1 MILTKI
7 KSCCDHVGQ
16 LCLAEFR
23 KRIVATLRT
32 LNLPHLIK
40 SDEFVLFPLL
50 SCLGNFIGR
59 GKERDVLVARI
70 QQDYKINSMISINPI
85 NEVRYLSYCNLA
97 EIFVNYEK
105 SIDFFFKQNSIAKNL
120 SNAQQE
126 YYKLCQD
133 PFVKISLK
141 FLVLLSK
148 NIIKP
153 IMKKGNLT
161 TSSAEYLKCMEKI
174 LSDIERLKQSTLE
187 EESSSFKFSSE
198 VERQQFL
205 IKGKAILH
213 LLLDCCLY
221 ILQKWDSNYIQKTNE
236 NGKDRF
242 VICSNR
248 QAERYISYIKK
259 QLDKNSNTRLIVI
272 MSFCKLKHLNFSFD
286 SFPRELKSTLKKQGR
301 DLYNNSI
308 TRKKANQDK
317 AFLYFQQLEQK
328 VGKQVELK
336 KSERIKEILVYL
348 EYLGKGDNLTLANMK
363 TILLQWQVQG
373 YYSGSLEL
381 RDKKEYLEVFWS
393 AVMNI
398 GFIEFE

>member
-50 SCLGNFIGR
+50 CCLGNFIGR

-70 QQDYKINSMISINPI
+70 QQDYKIKSMISINPI

-120 SNAQQE
+120 SSTQQE

-133 PFVKISLK
+133 PFIKISLK

-148 NIIKP
+148 HIIKP

-174 LSDIERLKQSTLE
+174 LLDIERLKQATLE
-187 EESSSFKFSSE
+187 EESLSFKFSSE
-198 VERQQFL
+198 VEKQQFL

-213 LLLDCCLY
+213 LLLDSCLH

-242 VICSNR
+242 VVCSNR
-248 QAERYISYIKK
+248 QAERYISYIKQ

-308 TRKKANQDK
+308 TRKKANQEK

-336 KSERIKEILVYL
+336 KIERIKEILVYL
-348 EYLGKGDNLTLANMK
+348 EYLGKEDTLTLAKMK

-373 YYSGSLEL
+373 YYSGSLKL
-381 RDKKEYLEVFWS
+381 RDKKEYLEVFWG
-393 AVMNI
+393 AIMNI